1 MSKHEIPQ
9 PAGSASDFRA
19 GRSSLALVLLFLVFF
34 MSGCRLFETR
44 GTEAPP
50 APGQPAPAAPA
61 PEPAPEPVAK
71 ADLPTAMRYLEDG
84 QGDAARELLAALA
97 EDAPGSPV
105 LASLLRQIDEPVEQ
119 LLPGPYRQ
127 VEVDVGESLSLIAA
141 RELGDPLMFYA
152 LARLN
157 GIEVPAQVPAGTML
171 RVPETPET
179 RIDQDPA
186 SSGPGQAPLDIT
198 IAEIESIARYLVRS
212 GQNDQ
217 ARATL
222 IGRLSQGDG
231 TDSARELLASLT
243 QAHAAEMRARG
254 AFAPAIE
261 AIEEALEV
269 LEGSSQGTALTE
281 QRDAIRSGML
291 REEALRLRDQGELI
305 EAYRV
310 AREAANLDPD
320 TDEALGLVDE
330 LRKVLVDSLHNEAL
344 VAWRD
349 RNVDL
354 AIRTWESLIEA
365 VPDFEPAQVYLD
377 RARLL
382 RERLDEP

>member
-1 MSKHEIPQ
+1 MSKHEIPEA
-9 PAGSASDFRA
+9 AGPGSDFRA
-19 GRSSLALVLLFLVFF
+19 ARSSLALALLFLVFS

-44 GTEAPP
+44 ESEAP
-50 APGQPAPAAPA
+50 PAPAAPA
-61 PEPAPEPVAK
+61 PEPIAK
-71 ADLPTAMRYLEDG
+71 ADLPTAMGYLEDG
-84 QGDAARELLAALA
+84 RGDAARELLAELA

-105 LASLLRQIDEPVEQ
+105 VASLLRQIDEPVEQ

-157 GIEVPAQVPAGTML
+157 GIEIPARVPAGTIL
-171 RVPETPET
+171 RVPETAET
-179 RIDQDPA
+179 GGDHDLA
-186 SSGPGQAPLDIT
+186 SSDSV
-198 IAEIESIARYLVRS
+198 ESPSEVTVADVESVARYLARN

-217 ARATL
+217 ARSTL
-222 IGRLSQGDG
+222 IGRLREGDG
-231 TDSARELLASLT
+231 ADSTRELLASLT

-261 AIEEALEV
+261 AIEEALEI
-269 LEGSSQGTALTE
+269 LDGSIQGAALAN
-281 QRDAIRSGML
+281 QRDAIRSQML
-291 REEALRLRDQGELI
+291 REDALRLRNRGELV

-310 AREAANLDPD
+310 AQEAANLDPD

-330 LRKVLVDSLHNEAL
+330 LQKALVDSLHNEAL

-354 AIRTWESLIEA
+354 AIRTWESLLEA

-377 RARLL
+377 RARRL